1 MPIPLLVLSDS
12 VTSTSGLGR
21 ITRDLAT
28 RIHETMQ
35 DTFRVA
41 TIGYGGTG
49 SCKLGFQQYF
59 IHEINQW
66 VVKELP
72 AAWKDF
78 AGDEHGILLVIWDAS
93 RLLWL
98 SQPEQYCQI
107 PALREFLMSKP
118 FDLWTYSAIDAEG
131 PNGKLS
137 AALKIVLE
145 GFDRVLTYSEWS
157 ARIVERTLGNNI
169 KIDSLPHGIDT
180 SVFYPR
186 MRDKARRK
194 FGEIVLG
201 QEFAVEDGKFLI
213 GIVATNQPR
222 KDWAT
227 GIKAVAELA
236 KTEDVLL
243 WIHTDTMERANGWS
257 ISTLLHDYGINT
269 RTIITQGNL
278 SDEQMAWAY
287 SACDVTF
294 GIGLGEGFGFPI
306 YESLACGTPCIHGS
320 YGGGAEWLPD
330 EFKIEPRAYR
340 AEGQFASLRPVYD
353 SSQWVEAALRLR
365 CKTAMLPPELAW
377 SNLWPRWS
385 KWLKDGA
392 K

>member
-1 MPIPLLVLSDS
+1 MPIPLLILSDS

-186 MRDKARRK
+186 MRAMARRK

-201 QEFAVEDGKFLI
+201 QDFAVEYGKFLI

-294 GIGLGEGFGFPI
+294 GIGLGEGWGLPLA
-306 YESLACGTPCIHGS
+306 ESLSCGTPCIHGN
-320 YGGGAEWLPD
+320 YAGGAEFVPK
-330 EFKIEPRAYR
+330 EFLIEPVAFRM
-340 AEGQFASLRPVYD
+340 EGQFASVRPVFRAED
-353 SSQWVEAALRLR
+353 WVAAALRAKGVSAKIPAYIDWKN
-365 CKTAMLPPELAW
+365 C
-377 SNLWPRWS
+377 WPKWAT
-385 KWLKDGA
+385 WLKGGA